1 MDTIAHVTL
10 TYLVS
15 VSRSEVGLELNA
27 TDEELMAAAELYV
40 LNDMDMNEW
49 IPNDIEVEIGG
60 NE

>member
-15 VSRSEVGLELNA
+15 VSRNEIGLEPEA

>member
-15 VSRSEVGLELNA
+15 VSRNEVGLELDA

-49 IPNDIEVEIGG
+49 IPNDIEIEIGG